1 MKVILLQD
9 IPKLGKKFEVK
20 EVADGHAQNR
30 LIPEGLV
37 KPATKE
43 ALEWVEM
50 QKELSEKTAEESL
63 QKSQGMASQLDDMEV
78 QILMKVGEEGQ
89 LFEAVSAQKIV
100 DRLKEMGYDV
110 KKSQVKLEESL
121 KELGEFPV
129 KLSFEHN
136 LEAEI
141 QVIIAEQET
150 E

>member
-1 MKVILLQD
+1 
-9 IPKLGKKFEVK
+9 
-20 EVADGHAQNR
+20 VADGHAQNR
-30 LIPEGLV
+30 LIPKGLV

-50 QKELSEKTAEESL
+50 QKELIGKVAEESL
-63 QKSQGMASQLDDMEV
+63 QKFQGMASQLDDMEV
-78 QILMKVGEEGQ
+78 QLLMKVGDEGQ
-89 LFEAVSAQKIV
+89 LFEAVSAQKIA
-100 DRLKEMGYDV
+100 DKLKEMGYDV
-110 KKSQVKLEESL
+110 KKSQVKLEEPL

-141 QVIIAEQET
+141 RVIIAEQEA